1 MDPEFK
7 MASLIWCEKG
17 YEGEAFKYDIA
28 GMYMFIMQ
36 NAHKMFPIKKGLFRK
51 ITQSE
56 FMDSTSYGIYRC
68 KIEVKEEIDKNYSD
82 KTSVIITLY

>member
-36 NAHKMFPIKKGLFRK
+36 NAHKCFP
-51 ITQSE
+51 
-56 FMDSTSYGIYRC
+56 
-68 KIEVKEEIDKNYSD
+68 
-82 KTSVIITLY
+82 